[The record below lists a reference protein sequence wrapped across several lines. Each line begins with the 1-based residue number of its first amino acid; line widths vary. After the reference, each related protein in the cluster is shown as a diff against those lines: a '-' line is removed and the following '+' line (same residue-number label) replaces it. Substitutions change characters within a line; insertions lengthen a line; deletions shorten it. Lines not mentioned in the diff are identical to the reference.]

1 MNNEEKNLEQV
12 LWDSANV
19 MRQTMGAAD
28 YMDYALGLIFYKH
41 LSDKTLE
48 TAVQALTEAGEID
61 ESEVATEEQRQEA
74 YTKYY
79 DDPDSQ
85 EYLLASMDMD
95 YTIKPDFTFTAF
107 LKEIKDKTF
116 QLEHLE
122 QAFRD
127 LEQSNADL
135 LGHLFDDVDLHS
147 NKLGPTPQ
155 KQNDLIADVMQALAP
170 LNLDSH
176 SGDVLGDVLGDA
188 YEYLIGN
195 FASDMGQKA
204 GEFYT
209 PQSVSTL
216 LTHIVTSGYE
226 DKKGFSAYDPAMG
239 SGSLLLNVR
248 KYIQSA
254 DSIEYYGQEIK
265 TSTYNLARMNMIIHG
280 VSATNQ
286 HLHNADTLDK
296 DWPADEVTD
305 FDAVMMNPP
314 YSQKWSADKGFLNDP
329 RFSDYGVLAP
339 KSKADYAFL
348 LHGLYHLKST
358 GTMGIVLPHGV
369 LFRGAAEGKI
379 RQKLLEKGYIYA
391 VIGLPAGIF
400 YSTGIP
406 TIIMVLKKDRPG
418 RDVLFIDGSKEFV
431 KGKPQNTLTDAN
443 IERLYNAYKDRKDEE
458 KFCHVA
464 TFEEI
469 QENDFNLNIPRYVDT
484 FEPEPD
490 VDLGELNKE
499 MTETTEQIEANEKEL
514 LAMLKELTTTDTKKA
529 KALQDFL
536 HLFK

>member
-48 TAVQALTEAGEID
+48 TAAQALTEAGEID

-176 SGDVLGDVLGDA
+176 SGDVLGDA

-305 FDAVMMNPP
+305 FNAVMMNPP

-499 MTETTEQIEANEKEL
+499 MAETNEQIEANEKEL
-514 LAMLKELTTTDTKKA
+514 LAMLKELTTTYIKKA
-529 KALQDFL
+529 KDLQDFL
-536 HLFK
+536 HLFE

>member
-48 TAVQALTEAGEID
+48 TAAQALTEAGEID

-176 SGDVLGDVLGDA
+176 SGDVLGDA

-226 DKKGFSAYDPAMG
+226 DKKGFSAYEQRCLG
-239 SGSLLLNVR
+239 L
-248 KYIQSA
+248 IQ
-254 DSIEYYGQEIK
+254 
-265 TSTYNLARMNMIIHG
+265 
-280 VSATNQ
+280 
-286 HLHNADTLDK
+286 
-296 DWPADEVTD
+296 
-305 FDAVMMNPP
+305 F
-314 YSQKWSADKGFLNDP
+314 KG
-329 RFSDYGVLAP
+329 R
-339 KSKADYAFL
+339 YA
-348 LHGLYHLKST
+348 
-358 GTMGIVLPHGV
+358 
-369 LFRGAAEGKI
+369 
-379 RQKLLEKGYIYA
+379 
-391 VIGLPAGIF
+391 
-400 YSTGIP
+400 
-406 TIIMVLKKDRPG
+406 
-418 RDVLFIDGSKEFV
+418 
-431 KGKPQNTLTDAN
+431 
-443 IERLYNAYKDRKDEE
+443 
-458 KFCHVA
+458 
-464 TFEEI
+464 
-469 QENDFNLNIPRYVDT
+469 
-484 FEPEPD
+484 
-490 VDLGELNKE
+490 
-499 MTETTEQIEANEKEL
+499 
-514 LAMLKELTTTDTKKA
+514 
-529 KALQDFL
+529 
-536 HLFK
+536 